1 MNRLDFLRKSS
12 LLFMASQIYVP
23 STSETNWA
31 GNLTYAAKK
40 IVYPSNVE
48 ELRNEVLAAKQ
59 AKALGSKH
67 SFNTIANTT
76 ETLIS
81 TSKMNQVISIDSQK
95 MWGWVEA
102 GIKYG
107 TLGLLLDKAGYA
119 LHNLASLP
127 HISVGGACATAT
139 HGSGDGNGNLSS
151 AVRGIEIMKADGTL
165 QRWEYGQ
172 PDFNGVVVNLGAL
185 GIVTK
190 IALAIQP
197 KFEVSQFVFE
207 NLSMNQLKDHFD
219 EIYQEGYSVSM
230 FTHWEN
236 KTINQLWIKKRTDA
250 KNIHPVKS
258 YFGATAATNHLHP
271 IKINSPVNCT
281 DQMGIAGPWYE
292 RLPHFKMGFTPSNG
306 EELQAEYFVPR
317 KYAYQAI
324 MAVEAIHSVFS
335 PYLFV
340 TEIRS
345 IAADELWLSPA
356 YQQDSIAI
364 HFTWK
369 PDTPNVMAVLPKI
382 EAALEPFEV
391 KPHWGKLF
399 TMSPQKLHSRYSKF
413 KDFQALAKRLD
424 PNGHWANEFLRR
436 NLWG

>member
-1 MNRLDFLRKSS
+1 MNRQEFIKQSS
-12 LLFMASQIYVP
+12 ILFMASQLHIP
-23 STSETNWA
+23 NTSETNWA
-31 GNLTYAAKK
+31 GNLTYSAKK
-40 IVYPSNVE
+40 IVYPTSIE
-48 ELRNEVLAAKQ
+48 ELRKEVLAAKQ
-59 AKALGSKH
+59 PKALGSKH
-67 SFNTIANTT
+67 SFNTIANSTD
-76 ETLIS
+76 TLIS
-81 TSKMNQVISIDSQK
+81 TSKLDKLLSIDRQK
-95 MWGWVEA
+95 MWVWVES

-107 TLGLLLDKAGYA
+107 TLGLLLDKEGFA

-127 HISVGGACATAT
+127 HISVAGACATAT
-139 HGSGDGNGNLSS
+139 HGSGDKNGNLSS
-151 AVRGIEIMKADGTL
+151 AVRGIELMKSDGTIE
-165 QRWEYGQ
+165 RWEQGH

-190 IALAIQP
+190 MALAIQP

-207 NLSMNQLKDHFD
+207 NLSMNQLKDHFN

-236 KTINQLWIKKRTDA
+236 KNINQLWIKKRSDA
-250 KNIHPVKS
+250 KNIHPVKE
-258 YFGATAATNHLHP
+258 YFGATAATSHLHP
-271 IKINSPVNCT
+271 IKINSPINCT
-281 DQMGIAGPWYE
+281 DQMGISGPWYE

-306 EELQAEYFVPR
+306 AELQAEYFVPR
-317 KYAYQAI
+317 KFAYQAI
-324 MAVEAIHSVFS
+324 MAVEAIHSIFV

-356 YQQDSIAI
+356 YQQDMIAI

-369 PDTPNVMAVLPKI
+369 PDTKNVLAVLPKI

-399 TMSPQKLHSRYSKF
+399 TMSPKKLQARYPKF

-424 PNGHWANEFLRR
+424 PQGRCRNEFLNR
-436 NLWG
+436 NL